1 MDAPQ
6 HGTDDTGAT
15 GGTDATNAGAGLPW
29 TETLPLT
36 TVETFVAAMIE
47 AGPEV
52 AEHMVRAANEL
63 LLAAQALMGAAERR
77 LAEQRRIRDAEAA
90 DAADAAAPTGP
101 AGPTEPAA
109 DVAVD
114 ADAPVGG
121 HLRSVD
127 EVA

>member
-1 MDAPQ
+1 MDAP
-6 HGTDDTGAT
+6 HDDTDH
-15 GGTDATNAGAGLPW
+15 TDAAASGAVPGGAPGAGLPW
-29 TETLPLT
+29 TEVLPLT

-63 LLAAQALMGAAERR
+63 LLAAQAIMGVAERR
-77 LAEQRRIRDAEAA
+77 LGEQRRLREAEEAAAA
-90 DAADAAAPTGP
+90 DAATTTDPAAAPGGSTDTG
-101 AGPTEPAA
+101 T
-109 DVAVD
+109 
-114 ADAPVGG
+114 